1 MQDYE
6 GLHLDIDERGAYT
19 MDSSV
24 LFEYD
29 SAELT
34 SKGKESLKGFLDEY
48 TKQIFKDGSASVNKI
63 TVEGHTDTDGDYDY
77 NKELSQKRAD
87 NVMKYSIELHPE
99 LKSLMTA
106 VGCSYDNPV
115 MKDDGTVDKEAS
127 RRVCFLTE

>member
-1 MQDYE
+1 
-6 GLHLDIDERGAYT
+6 

-24 LFEYD
+24 LFDYD

-34 SKGKESLKGFLDEY
+34 SKGKESLKSFLDEY
-48 TKQIFKDGSASVNKI
+48 SKQIFKDGSASVSKI

-115 MKDDGTVDKEAS
+115 KKDDGTVDKEAS
-127 RRVCFLTE
+127 RRVCFVTE